1 MKPSSK
7 HAKFAHLSLD
17 FSSQYR
23 FYLEYHSNPGNQLVH
38 VLFVP
43 LLLGSALAALS
54 LWSFQVSFFGKK
66 LLVDAGMIL
75 ASVYAL
81 YYMLLSP
88 LLGFAAALLW
98 VLPLY
103 VVAKAVTLYAS
114 SGRVL
119 WYAVAAVQAAG
130 WSAQFAAHHWL
141 EKRRPALLDNMVQAF
156 ASAPFFVFLEVLAAL
171 GLDGGVRKRL
181 QRPKSPRR
189 TKTERGASAARAKT
203 YAEGTPSAHG

>member
-7 HAKFAHLSLD
+7 HVKFAHLSLD

-75 ASVYAL
+75 AS
-81 YYMLLSP
+81 

-119 WYAVAAVQAAG
+119 WYAVAAVQASG

-171 GLDGGVRKRL
+171 GLDGGVRKHL

-189 TKTERGASAARAKT
+189 TKTERGTSTARAKT
-203 YAEGTPSAHG
+203 YTEGTPSAHG